1 MPADVA
7 KSCWWGYAEGNFEN
21 KPQQPTGGFIF
32 FHLNKNLVYDFCI
45 FGSRK
50 GATDNR
56 ETTYT
61 LTGEN
66 TRIGYLNTA
75 GNGTETVT
83 IKGVRP
89 LQTEKSG

>member
-1 MPADVA
+1 M
-7 KSCWWGYAEGNFEN
+7 
-21 KPQQPTGGFIF
+21 
-32 FHLNKNLVYDFCI
+32 YDFCI

-89 LQTEKSG
+89 TANGEIRLTVSPGENNNHKINFIISMLCR